1 MRGHEQLI
9 CISQY
14 TLRKTLTFWRICF
27 SVMTMVSPRRFLIRF
42 FSSFLQAYILP
53 VERVWQAHTSPKPPL
68 PARGKS
74 IIDSP
79 MYRFKVDKK
88 R

>member
-1 MRGHEQLI
+1 MWGHEQLI

-14 TLRKTLTFWRICF
+14 TLTFWRICF

-53 VERVWQAHTSPKPPL
+53 VERVWQAHTSPNPPL
-68 PARGKS
+68 PARDKS

-79 MYRFKVDKK
+79 MFRFKVDKK